1 VTEADWLTCEDP
13 RKQVEWLRGVVS
25 DRKLRLF
32 VCAFWRRW
40 WRIDPTPLS
49 ADDLDHDLAQLL
61 DYAEQWAEQGVRP
74 AFPLPGGLG
83 FGWHPLVARNAH
95 DAANWT
101 VRLTAGFKPR
111 LDCLRRDTRDGRR
124 AAAEQ
129 TRLLRE
135 IMGHPFR
142 PPAARASPAAAWEGG
157 LVRLAQAVYAERS
170 LSGGTFDRARLA
182 VLADALDEAGA
193 DAELADHCRG
203 TGPHVRGCWAV
214 DVVLEKS

>member
-1 VTEADWLTCEDP
+1 VTEADWLACEDP

-40 WRIDPTPLS
+40 WRIDPMPLS

-74 AFPLPGGLG
+74 AVPIPGG

-101 VRLTAGFKPR
+101 VRMTAGFKPR
-111 LDCLRRDTRDGRR
+111 LDCLRRDARDPPR

-129 TRLLRE
+129 TNLLRD
-135 IMGHPFR
+135 IVGHPFR
-142 PPAARASPAAAWEGG
+142 PLTARAASVPACNDGG

-170 LSGGTFDRARLA
+170 LSDGTFDRARLT
-182 VLADALDEAGA
+182 VLADALEEAGA
-193 DAELADHCRG
+193 SPELVDHCRG
-203 TGPHVRGCWAV
+203 PGPYHRGCWAV
-214 DVVLEKS
+214 DVILEKS